1 MSTKFSPLKRD
12 YEAERKALECERV
25 PVSFHPLLHSSEE
38 EALNLASVN
47 LGVADS
53 SEQDDANASEEDD
66 DPLSSFDDP
75 LSSTALGGGDFDPL
89 GARGANVQVQ
99 QANNTSTD
107 DDDDGDGPNKGNSK
121 LDSIWLKEKAKILK
135 EYNVTGKIR
144 VTASFMTGNGTM
156 EDVGPKTEPMDKTK
170 ARLEKLEQKK

>member
-47 LGVADS
+47 VGVVDS
-53 SEQDDANASEEDD
+53 SQLEDAKASDEDD
-66 DPLSSFDDP
+66 DPLSNFDDP

-89 GARGANVQVQ
+89 GAMGAAVQVQ
-99 QANNTSTD
+99 QD
-107 DDDDGDGPNKGNSK
+107 DTASADDGDDSDGPNKSNSK
-121 LDSIWLKEKAKILK
+121 LNSIWVKEKAKLLK
-135 EYNVTGKIR
+135 E
-144 VTASFMTGNGTM
+144 
-156 EDVGPKTEPMDKTK
+156 
-170 ARLEKLEQKK
+170 